1 MNQKSSTQCCSGF
14 RQAILDGLPTL
25 LVLLTLG
32 GLAYWG
38 HATGWAMPK
47 FSALF
52 SRDGAEKDDWCKE
65 HPVPAAD
72 CVECHDELLPKTP
85 LTWCKKHGVHNCLFE
100 QPELAQLP
108 SAPIFNKEDL
118 DRAQRALDLKDRV
131 ENNWRCKLSQRRIQF
146 ASKEAMDRMGVGV
159 IRAEPGPIVET
170 VAASGEIGF
179 EQPRVAPIFTP
190 VGGRIWLLTEQG
202 EIGRAVKRDE
212 VLALIEAPDI
222 GKSKA
227 EFLQAVTQ
235 LGLKTKAFEINKEL
249 VNTGAVS
256 KIAFN
261 EAEAAQREAAIR
273 LIGAQQTLV
282 NLGLPPHEDAKNQ
295 PPAELGKYLQ
305 FLGIPDSI
313 RRRLDPS
320 NTSTNLYPVRAAR
333 DGVVTAVKVV
343 AGEVVEPTKPLF
355 VVTDTSRLWL
365 TLNVRA
371 DDLKYLRVAD
381 GATRTH
387 GQMIRFRPDGV
398 DAEVSGELIWRG
410 AQADEKTRT
419 VQFRAEIPNPKG
431 ELLANTY
438 GMGRIILREE
448 PKALLVPNSAIHW
461 EGNCHV
467 VFVQDKNFHKADAP
481 KVFHVR
487 TVRIGVRNGETTEI
501 IAGLAPGEVV
511 AAENSASLRAELL
524 KDTLGAG

>member
-1 MNQKSSTQCCSGF
+1 MNQKASTRCCAGI
-14 RQAILDGLPTL
+14 RDGLPTL
-25 LVLLTLG
+25 LVLLALG

-38 HATGWAMPK
+38 HATGWSLPK
-47 FSALF
+47 FSALVG
-52 SRDGAEKDDWCKE
+52 DNGDDAKDDWCKE
-65 HPVPAAD
+65 HPVPATE
-72 CVECHDELLPKTP
+72 CVECHDELLPKTA
-85 LTWCKKHGVHNCLFE
+85 LTWCRKHGVHNCLFE

-108 SAPIFNKEDL
+108 SPPIFAKEDL
-118 DRAQRALDLKDRV
+118 DLSQRALELKDRV
-131 ENNWRCKLSQRRIQF
+131 ENNPKCKLSQRRIQF
-146 ASKEAMDRMGVGV
+146 ASKEAMNRMGVDV
-159 IRAEPGPIVET
+159 LPVRHGPIVES

-179 EQPRVAPIFTP
+179 EQPLVAPIFTP

-212 VLALIEAPDI
+212 VLALIEAPEI
-222 GKSKA
+222 GKAKA
-227 EFLQAVTQ
+227 EFFQAVAQ
-235 LGLKTKAFEINKEL
+235 LGLKTKALEISKNIAG
-249 VNTGAVS
+249 TGAMS

-261 EAEAAQREAAIR
+261 ESEAAQREAAIR

-282 NLGLPPHEDAKNQ
+282 NLGLPPREEAKNL
-295 PPAELGKYLQ
+295 PPEELGKYLQ
-305 FLGIPDSI
+305 FLGIPEAI
-313 RRRLDPS
+313 RRRLDP
-320 NTSTNLYPVRAAR
+320 NNASTNLYPVRAAR

-371 DDLKYLRVAD
+371 DDIKYLRIRGD
-381 GATRTH
+381 SP
-387 GQMIRFRPDGV
+387 GQTVRFRPDGV
-398 DAEVSGELIWRG
+398 DTEVSGELIWRG
-410 AQADEKTRT
+410 TQADEKTRT

-431 ELLANTY
+431 DLLANTY
-438 GMGRIILREE
+438 GVGRIILREE
-448 PKALLVPNSAIHW
+448 AKALLVPNSAIHW